1 MNLNN
6 DCRKL
11 IPCVEFKADPGIP
24 LADNTYDLTSFYGRD
39 FVRIELDE
47 QKASVL
53 TNCFKK
59 PTFEGI
65 AEAVADAVNSDAF
78 RHESHCAADS
88 FIGDVYLLQSVGDRI
103 HMRFYVVGEMEAKW
117 FQNVA
122 DSHLGPDE
130 SLGHVW
136 VLTPE
141 QLNTWEMR
149 DYFTWFCGV
158 VVDLNTNS
166 LWRLKD

>member
-11 IPCVEFKADPGIP
+11 IPYVEFKADPSVP
-24 LADNTYDLTSFYGRD
+24 LNDNIYDLVSFYGRD
-39 FVRIELDE
+39 FVRVELDE
-47 QKASVL
+47 HKASVL

-59 PTFEGI
+59 PTFDSI
-65 AEAVADAVNSDAF
+65 AEAVADAVNSVAF
-78 RHESHCAADS
+78 RHESHCAADCS
-88 FIGDVYLLQSVGDRI
+88 ICDVYLLQSVRDRI
-103 HMRFYVVGEMEAKW
+103 HMRFYMGREMEAKW
-117 FQNVA
+117 FQDVT
-122 DSHLGPDE
+122 DSHLVPDE

-141 QLNTWEMR
+141 QLNTWQMR

>member
-11 IPCVEFKADPGIP
+11 IPYVEFKADPSVP
-24 LADNTYDLTSFYGRD
+24 LNDNIYDLVSFYGRD
-39 FVRIELDE
+39 FVRVELDE
-47 QKASVL
+47 HKASVL

-59 PTFEGI
+59 PTFDSI
-65 AEAVADAVNSDAF
+65 AEAVADAVNSVAF
-78 RHESHCAADS
+78 RHESHCAADCS
-88 FIGDVYLLQSVGDRI
+88 ICDVYLLQSVRDRI
-103 HMRFYVVGEMEAKW
+103 HMRFYMGREMEAKW
-117 FQNVA
+117 FQDVT
-122 DSHLGPDE
+122 DSHLVPDE

>member
-39 FVRIELDE
+39 FVRVELDE